1 MKVSELI
8 ELLSDLDP
16 DAEVYMMSQ
25 RNYPF
30 EVALDGV
37 TVREDFV
44 ECDDEDDDSDDEDE
58 APSAHDRWSTP
69 ESRLPRNDVFLL
81 EGRQLRYGSSA
92 AWDARR

>member
-16 DAEVYMMSQ
+16 NAEVYMMSQ

-37 TVREDFV
+37 AVREDFA
-44 ECDDEDDDSDDEDE
+44 ECDDEDEADDADYE
-58 APSAHDRWSTP
+58 APSPHDRWSTP
-69 ESRLPRNDVFLL
+69 ESKLPRNDVFLL
-81 EGRQLRYGSSA
+81 EGQQLRYGSSA

>member
-1 MKVSELI
+1 
-8 ELLSDLDP
+8 
-16 DAEVYMMSQ
+16 MMSQ

-37 TVREDFV
+37 AVREDFA
-44 ECDDEDDDSDDEDE
+44 ESDDEDDDADYE

-69 ESRLPRNDVFLL
+69 ESKLPRNDVFLL
-81 EGRQLRYGSSA
+81 EGQQLRYGSSA

>member
-30 EVALDGV
+30 EVALEGV
-37 TVREDFV
+37 TVREDFH
-44 ECDDEDDDSDDEDE
+44 ECDDEDKDSDDDAE
-58 APSAHDRWSTP
+58 APAPDDRWSAP